1 MADIHDHLFRRRLAT
16 WEASPFESSR
26 RLISPPELV
35 EYWPSVADEPWMR
48 DDAVLKSRSGF
59 DPVDFT
65 ECMVSNIVQKPLW
78 GQGFPKKKVAA
89 NGSTSTSIL
98 DLRYLQAV
106 RLRHLRPC
114 GIYLR

>member
-1 MADIHDHLFRRRLAT
+1 
-16 WEASPFESSR
+16 
-26 RLISPPELV
+26 
-35 EYWPSVADEPWMR
+35 MR